1 MSPKCVRNRY
11 HLETKTTWK
20 DNVEEKTVDKYPWCT
35 VIKNVLKKYQEE
47 KFKTH
52 KNIHIL

>member
-35 VIKNVLKKYQEE
+35 VIKNVLKKY
-47 KFKTH
+47 
-52 KNIHIL
+52 